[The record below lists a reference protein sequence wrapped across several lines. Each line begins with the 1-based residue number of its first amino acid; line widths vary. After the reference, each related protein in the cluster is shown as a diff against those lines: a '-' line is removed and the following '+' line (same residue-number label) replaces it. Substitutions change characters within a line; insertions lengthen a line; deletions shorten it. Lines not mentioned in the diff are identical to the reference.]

1 MICPKCKS
9 EYIKGTKNCI
19 DCDKKLVS
27 FLSKEKPL
35 SRIKWVKLGPV
46 TNRICADMICEILKA
61 DEIPHY
67 IKTDFAFGVISG
79 NQTGSNI
86 SVFIPENYRNIT
98 QDIIKSISG
107 T

>member
-1 MICPKCKS
+1 MIYPKFKL

-19 DCDKKLVS
+19 DYDEKLVS
-27 FLSKEKPL
+27 FLPKEKPS

-46 TNRICADMICEILKA
+46 TNRIYADMICEVLKA

-79 NQTGSNI
+79 NQTRSNI
-86 SVFIPENYRNIT
+86 SMFITEKYRNIT
-98 QDIIKSISG
+98 QDIIKGISG